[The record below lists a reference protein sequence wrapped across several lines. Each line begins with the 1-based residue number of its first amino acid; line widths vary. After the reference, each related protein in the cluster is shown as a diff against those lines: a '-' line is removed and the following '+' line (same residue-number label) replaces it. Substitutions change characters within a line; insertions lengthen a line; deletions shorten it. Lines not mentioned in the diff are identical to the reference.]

1 MNDIIYNWLKGFPG
15 LELLQTEQAD
25 EVSGGCGLFFR
36 GVTEKSRKH
45 DLLGSPQSRKTWR
58 YRLQRFGQRAES
70 AVFFLLLGAWA
81 EENPPASGIT
91 ASLKNARC
99 TRDEDLGLALWQA
112 DLEVTGC
119 EP

>member
-1 MNDIIYNWLKGFPG
+1 MNDMIYNWLKGFPG
-15 LELLQTEQAD
+15 LELLQKEQAD

-36 GVTEKSRKH
+36 GVTATDRKH
-45 DLLGSPQSRKTWR
+45 DLLGSPQSRKTWHF
-58 YRLQRFGQRAES
+58 RLQRFGERAES

-81 EENPPASGIT
+81 EENPPASGR
-91 ASLKNARC
+91 AYLKNARC